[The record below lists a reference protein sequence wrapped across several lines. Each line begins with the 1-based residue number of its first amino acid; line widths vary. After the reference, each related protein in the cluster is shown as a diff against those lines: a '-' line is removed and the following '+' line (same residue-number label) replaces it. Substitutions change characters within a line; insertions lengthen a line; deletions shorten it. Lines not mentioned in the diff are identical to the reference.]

1 MKYNFKEVLLWK
13 KNYYTEADSAA
24 SHKQTAGST
33 EYFGD
38 RIPPEFQ

>member
-1 MKYNFKEVLLWK
+1 MKYNFKEVFTLE

>member
-1 MKYNFKEVLLWK
+1 MKYSFKEVFTLEE
-13 KNYYTEADSAA
+13 NYTEADSAA